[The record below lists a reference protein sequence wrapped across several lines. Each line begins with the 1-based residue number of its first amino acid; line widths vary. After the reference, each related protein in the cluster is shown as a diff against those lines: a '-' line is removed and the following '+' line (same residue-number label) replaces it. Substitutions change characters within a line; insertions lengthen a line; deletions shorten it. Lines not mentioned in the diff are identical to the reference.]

1 MCYSTSRYLNMQIVS
16 GLICWGL
23 EMFVDSFLCPNSI
36 EVNGIFFSLVY
47 SNKKVYSKKFNI
59 DV

>member
-1 MCYSTSRYLNMQIVS
+1 
-16 GLICWGL
+16 
-23 EMFVDSFLCPNSI
+23 MFVDSFLCPNSI